1 MPPILTAMLT
11 PRGLVA
17 LAAAGSAAV
26 LIAALVFQALGF
38 PPCDLCVLQRW
49 PHLVAAILGALML
62 LLRLPMAFAGFG
74 ALAALTTS
82 GFGLYHSGVER
93 HIFAGP
99 DSCTT
104 NPIAS
109 LSAQDLMAQISAAPL
124 VRCDEIAWQVLGVT
138 MPNLNAVASLVFA
151 GLWIAAALSDRRARR

>member
-1 MPPILTAMLT
+1 MPPFLT
-11 PRGLVA
+11 PRLLVA
-17 LAAAGSAAV
+17 LAAAGSASV
-26 LIAALVFQALGF
+26 LIAALIFQALGF

-49 PHLVAAILGALML
+49 PHLVAAVLGGLMV

-74 ALAALTTS
+74 ALACLTTA

-99 DSCTT
+99 DSCTS
-104 NPIAS
+104 NPISS

-124 VRCDEIAWQVLGVT
+124 VRCDEIAWQVLGIT
-138 MPNLNAVASLVFA
+138 MPNLNAALSLIFA
-151 GLWIAAALSDRRARR
+151 GLWIAAFLSDRRARR

>member
-1 MPPILTAMLT
+1 MPPILTS
-11 PRGLVA
+11 RGLVA
-17 LAAAGSAAV
+17 LAAAGSTAV
-26 LIAALVFQALGF
+26 LIAALIFQALGF

-62 LLRLPMAFAGFG
+62 LFRLPMAFAGFG
-74 ALAALTTS
+74 ALASLATA

-99 DSCTT
+99 DSCTS
-104 NPIAS
+104 NPISS

-124 VRCDEIAWQVLGVT
+124 VRCDEITWQILGIT
-138 MPNLNAVASLVFA
+138 MPNLNAAFSLIFA
-151 GLWIAAALSDRRARR
+151 GLWIGALLSDRRARR

>member
-1 MPPILTAMLT
+1 MLSVLT
-11 PRGLVA
+11 PRVLIA

-26 LIAALVFQALGF
+26 LIAALVFQALGV
-38 PPCDLCVLQRW
+38 PPCDLCILQRW
-49 PHLVAAILGALML
+49 PHLVAAVLGVLMI

-74 ALAALTTS
+74 ALAALTTAA
-82 GFGLYHSGVER
+82 FGLYHSGVER

-99 DSCTT
+99 DSCTS

-124 VRCDEIAWQVLGVT
+124 IRCDEIAWQIMGIT
-138 MPNLNAVASLVFA
+138 MPNLNALFSLGFA
-151 GLWIAAALSDRRARR
+151 GLWIAALLTDRRARR